1 MYIIIV
7 GCGKIGAIIAK
18 EMANFNHHIS
28 VLDREQG
35 KIDFLGSGF
44 NGLITRGI
52 EFDHDNLI
60 SAGIERADVLLALSE
75 NDNVN
80 ITVCLV
86 AKNIF
91 HVKRVISQVVDPN
104 RRYVYEAMQIENIS
118 PVRMSVNALMGKLS
132 LGQVEKIA
140 QLTNG
145 YEIIRIVSQRVK
157 PLLVRDLVQGVKLVV
172 FSIENQIETRLAT
185 AESKINR
192 NDIIVCGLHIRDR
205 QQLIDMLEGDTIL

>member
-7 GCGKIGAIIAK
+7 GCGKIGSIIAK
-18 EMANFNHHIS
+18 EMANYNHHIS
-28 VLDREQG
+28 VIDRDQE
-35 KIDFLGSGF
+35 KIETLGSGF

-60 SAGIERADVLLALSE
+60 AAGIERADALLALSE

-104 RRYVYEAMQIENIS
+104 RRYVYEAMQIEIIS
-118 PVRMSVNALMGKLS
+118 PVRMGVNALLGKLS
-132 LGQVEKIA
+132 LAPVEKIA

-145 YEIIRIVSQRVK
+145 YEIIRIASRRVK
-157 PLLVRDLVQGVKLVV
+157 PILVGDLVQAVKVVV
-172 FSIENQIETRLAT
+172 FSIENQKETRLADP
-185 AESKINR
+185 ESEIHP
-192 NDIIVCGLHIRDR
+192 NDIIVCALHIRDR
-205 QQLIDMLEGDTIL
+205 QDLVDVLEGETIL